1 MNSIASRPDPMNLIL
16 IGYRCSGKTSVG
28 EILARKLGRNFVDLD
43 GLLEEEA
50 GRSIQD
56 LVAAEGWERF
66 REMEGSLIAS
76 VCHRHG
82 LVIATGG
89 GAVTRA
95 GNVETLKRRGFV
107 VWLKGDAEVLRSR
120 MAVEERSGRIRPTL
134 SGTDPLAE
142 IEEVLAARNPLY
154 QGAADLVVDTTARSL
169 DEVAEEILRNLPP
182 GFSAEESREGVSAD
196 GREQRG

>member
-1 MNSIASRPDPMNLIL
+1 MNLIL

-28 EILARKLGRNFVDLD
+28 KVLARKLGWNFVDLD
-43 GLLEEEA
+43 VLLEEEA

-76 VCHRHG
+76 VCRGGG

-95 GNVETLKRRGFV
+95 ENVANLKRSGFV
-107 VWLKGDAEVLRSR
+107 VWLKGEAEVLRSR
-120 MAVEERSGRIRPTL
+120 MADEERSGRVRPTL
-134 SGTDPLAE
+134 SGVDPRLE
-142 IEEVLAARNPLY
+142 IEEVLGARNPLY

-169 DEVAEEILRNLPP
+169 DEVAEQILRNLPP
-182 GFSAEESREGVSAD
+182 GFPV
-196 GREQRG
+196 